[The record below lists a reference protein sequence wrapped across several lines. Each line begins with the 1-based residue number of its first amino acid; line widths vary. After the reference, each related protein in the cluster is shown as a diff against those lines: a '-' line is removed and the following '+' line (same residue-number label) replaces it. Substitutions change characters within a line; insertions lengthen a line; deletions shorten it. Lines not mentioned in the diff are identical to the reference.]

1 MSSSTKYALLIRC
14 FFCSLRVV
22 SDLFSFS
29 VIITEDVNKQVRRVK
44 DNEVKTEE
52 RWRKEQ
58 ERQMGIRHEQEH
70 SGLMIWY
77 KKC

>member
-1 MSSSTKYALLIRC
+1 M
-14 FFCSLRVV
+14 
-22 SDLFSFS
+22 FSFS
-29 VIITEDVNKQVRRVK
+29 VKITEDVNKQVRRVK

-58 ERQMGIRHEQEH
+58 ERQLGIRHEQEH
-70 SGLMIWY
+70 SGLMIWF